1 MASSRV
7 LIFAVIGYSTISEDD
22 TRTLFFGGG
31 GKGGT
36 TRCIMGV
43 VQMYNNYF
51 CMRALF
57 ISDKTEDQV
66 CKCHVMYNGQLS

>member
-31 GKGGT
+31 GGKGGQQGVLWELYKCIIIISVCVHSSYP
-36 TRCIMGV
+36 TRQKIKSAGV
-43 VQMYNNYF
+43 
-51 CMRALF
+51 
-57 ISDKTEDQV
+57 T
-66 CKCHVMYNGQLS
+66 

>member
-7 LIFAVIGYSTISEDD
+7 LIFAVIGCSTISEDD
-22 TRTLFFGGG
+22 ARTFFLGGG
-31 GKGGT
+31 GEGGA
-36 TRCIMGV
+36 TRCITGV

-51 CMRALF
+51 CKRALF

>member
-1 MASSRV
+1 
-7 LIFAVIGYSTISEDD
+7 
-22 TRTLFFGGG
+22 
-31 GKGGT
+31 
-36 TRCIMGV
+36 
-43 VQMYNNYF
+43 MYNNYF